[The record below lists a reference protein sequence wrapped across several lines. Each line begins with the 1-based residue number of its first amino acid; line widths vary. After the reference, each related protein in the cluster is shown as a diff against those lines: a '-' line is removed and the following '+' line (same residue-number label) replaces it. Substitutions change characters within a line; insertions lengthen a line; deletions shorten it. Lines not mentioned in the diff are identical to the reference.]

1 MSISVNSIGRDELE
15 SITKKLLA
23 KEIESKKV
31 ENQEGV
37 KAEVKGDIVTISEEG
52 RALSQDKEK
61 SGTDPKQGSEKSEDS
76 TKSDKADKSEKDGK
90 AEGGAG
96 AEGTGRSQSELDKL
110 IAQLRK
116 KINMIEHGIQEL
128 SNSNMPDELKQA
140 LLGAKKEQR
149 SLFSNQLQQV
159 MEEKTKAFKKA
170 EREAAAFSVK
180 I

>member
-31 ENQEGV
+31 ENQEGI
-37 KAEVKGDIVTISEEG
+37 KAEVRGDTVTISEEG
-52 RALSQDKEK
+52 HALSQDKEK
-61 SGTDPKQGSEKSEDS
+61 SGPNAKQGSEKADESSEA
-76 TKSDKADKSEKDGK
+76 DKAKKKEKAGK
-90 AEGGAG
+90 AGGGAG
-96 AEGTGRSQSELDKL
+96 AEETGSSQSEIDKL
-110 IAQLRK
+110 IAQLKK
-116 KINMIEHGIQEL
+116 KIKIVEQSIQEL

-140 LLGAKKEQR
+140 LLGAKNEQC
-149 SLFSNQLQQV
+149 SLLSNQLQQV

-170 EREAAAFSVK
+170 AMKASAFTVK